1 MHGTSKAAGL
11 ARWLQRQITSG
22 VWPVNT
28 RIPIESEIA
37 AEHGVGRSTVRE
49 ATRSVVMLGM
59 LEAVPGCGTFVRST
73 SPANSVLSS
82 YFTQQPVGDV
92 AVLRSALEAEA
103 AALAAVRRTDE
114 QLAALEAAAASG
126 EAGCRRGSPFHRLLF
141 EAAQTPLLAE
151 LYGSL
156 PAMPARPASPTSDGA
171 SPTGIDGNAEHRRIV
186 RAIRAGDPVKARTA
200 AARHAD
206 RELLQEVTWRRTPAT
221 VTPHPLGRRM
231 ATAG

>member
-1 MHGTSKAAGL
+1 MIHGTSKATWL
-11 ARWLQRQITSG
+11 ARWLQQQITSG
-22 VWPVNT
+22 AWPVNS

-49 ATRSVVMLGM
+49 ATRSVVMRGM

-82 YFTQQPVGDV
+82 YLGQRPAGDV
-92 AVLRSALEAEA
+92 AVLRRALEAEA
-103 AALAAVRRTDE
+103 AALAALRRTDA
-114 QLAALEAAAASG
+114 QLAALEAAVAGSG
-126 EAGCRRGSPFHRLLF
+126 GCRRGSPFHRLLF

-151 LYGSL
+151 LYASL
-156 PAMPARPASPTSDGA
+156 PALPARPASDSA
-171 SPTGIDGNAEHRRIV
+171 SATGLDGNAEHRRIV
-186 RAIRAGDPVKARTA
+186 RAIRAGGPVKARTA

-206 RELLQEVTWRRTPAT
+206 RELLQEVSWRRTPAT

-231 ATAG
+231 APAG